1 MFEKIKLFLLS
12 REANDMGEYAVVG
25 ALILLVALAGFQ
37 ALGINILGKIMQ
49 VAAGI

>member
-1 MFEKIKLFLLS
+1 MFKKFLLN
-12 REANDMGEYAVVG
+12 RDGNDMGEYAVVG

>member
-1 MFEKIKLFLLS
+1 MIEKIKLYLGS

-37 ALGINILGKIMQ
+37 ALGFNILDKIMQ
-49 VAAGI
+49 VASGI